1 MHPFLSASRRKT
13 SFLFFLI
20 VLISSAYAQNTTVDS
35 LLQIIEKKK
44 ATSETYNQLAYAHWF
59 IDMNKS
65 GEFAAQ
71 ALKLAREEKDSA
83 QIAFAFNRIG
93 TVFLYSEQLDSALG
107 YYKQSALL
115 FEKLKMN
122 TELGGATACCAKTY
136 EYKFEYEKAI
146 EEYIKSLEIFEKT
159 GVAEYYVQTLIVVG
173 NLYAKLDEFRNA
185 LQYYLKAEENK
196 SYINDYD
203 LVMLYNS
210 IGTNYQ
216 NMGDYR
222 NAIKYFEQAFQKC
235 DPENSTIALA
245 KTYVNIGNLY
255 IAWNKN
261 EAALDYLEKGLEC
274 SKAIGFEQIH
284 RTILTLIAEIYFE
297 AGNFNEAKNYYTRAL
312 EIPDGI
318 QDKYNEARAYN
329 GLAKISGREL
339 NYKGAIAYALKALDL
354 FEETERPF
362 YIAYTHYILAE
373 NYFHTSYTAKAKEHL
388 DRASAIADK
397 NSLKELKAEI
407 SLLQAR
413 YNTVVNKGTDSERYY
428 EEYIALK
435 NSLFE
440 EQNQELLARFQ
451 VELDNLEKDFQLKE
465 AQNLNQI
472 KEIELSEKK
481 KQLFFIVVI
490 ALLLLLSA
498 FVFAIMYVRKQK
510 ANRVLFLKN
519 KELLERES
527 KNQKKNEGVE
537 IQESL
542 QNEIIQRLEKQQ
554 NENRVH
560 LRNDITL
567 HSLSKLLETNSSYLS
582 RIIQLNYN
590 TNFSAYLNKCR
601 VLEAQKMILDKNF
614 SHYTIDAISQECGY
628 NSKSTFNKAFK
639 EFTGLTPKEYK
650 RQDAL

>member
-1 MHPFLSASRRKT
+1 MYPFISATFKKT
-13 SFLFFLI
+13 SILFFII
-20 VLISSAYAQNTTVDS
+20 VSFSNSYAQNTKVDS
-35 LLQIIEKKK
+35 LLNVIEQNQ

-59 IDMNKS
+59 IDMNKAK
-65 GEFAAQ
+65 EFALQ
-71 ALKLAREEKDSA
+71 ALKLAREEKDTA

-93 TVFLYSEQLDSALG
+93 TAFLYSEQLDSALE
-107 YYKQSALL
+107 YYNRSVIL
-115 FEKLKMN
+115 FKKLKMY

-136 EYKFEYEKAI
+136 EYKFDYEKAI
-146 EEYIKSLEIFEKT
+146 QEYVKSLEIFDSV

-173 NLYAKLDEFRNA
+173 NLYAKLDEFQKA
-185 LQYYLKAEENK
+185 LDYYLKAEENK

-203 LVMLYNS
+203 LVILYNS

-222 NAIKYFEQAFQKC
+222 NAIKAFESAFQKC
-235 DPENSTIALA
+235 DPDKSNIALA

-261 EAALDYLEKGLEC
+261 EAALEYLEKGLEF
-274 SKAIGFEQIH
+274 SKAKGFEQLQ

-297 AGNFNEAKNYYTRAL
+297 SGNFNESKNYYTRVL

-339 NYKGAIAYALKALDL
+339 NYKDAIAYSLKALKL

-362 YIAYTHYILAE
+362 YIANTHYILAE
-373 NYFHTSYTAKAKEHL
+373 NYLHTSNTAKAKEHL
-388 DRASAIADK
+388 DIASDIANK
-397 NSLKELKAEI
+397 NSLKELIAEI
-407 SLLQAR
+407 SLLHAR
-413 YNTVVNKGTDSERYY
+413 YNNIVNNGRDSERYY
-428 EEYIALK
+428 EEYIELK

-451 VELDNLEKDFQLKE
+451 VELDNLIKDSQLKE
-465 AQNLNQI
+465 AQSLNQI

-481 KQLFFIVVI
+481 KQLFFILVI
-490 ALLLLLSA
+490 ALLLLISA
-498 FVFAIMYVRKQK
+498 FVFAIMYARKQK
-510 ANRVLFLKN
+510 ANRILFLKN

-527 KNQKKNEGVE
+527 KIQKKNEGVE

-542 QNEIIQRLEKQQ
+542 QNEIIQRLVNQQ

-560 LRNDITL
+560 LRNDISL
-567 HSLSKLLETNSSYLS
+567 YSLSKLLGTNSSYLS
-582 RIIQLNYN
+582 KIIQLNYN
-590 TNFSAYLNKCR
+590 SNFSTYLNKCR

-614 SHYTIDAISQECGY
+614 SNYTIDAISQECGY
-628 NSKSTFNKAFK
+628 KSKSTFNKAFK
-639 EFTGLTPKEYK
+639 EFTGLTPKEFK

>member
-1 MHPFLSASRRKT
+1 MCNS
-13 SFLFFLI
+13 
-20 VLISSAYAQNTTVDS
+20 YAQNPTVDS
-35 LLQIIEKKK
+35 LLNVIEQKQ

-65 GEFAAQ
+65 KEFASQ
-71 ALKLAREEKDSA
+71 ALKLAREENDTA

-93 TVFLYSEQLDSALG
+93 TAFMYSEQLDSALE
-107 YYKQSALL
+107 YYNRSALL
-115 FEKLKMN
+115 FEKLKMY

-146 EEYIKSLEIFEKT
+146 QEYIKSLEIFGKV
-159 GVAEYYVQTLIVVG
+159 GISEYYVQTLLVVG
-173 NLYAKLDEFRNA
+173 NLYAKLNEFQNA
-185 LQYYLKAEENK
+185 LSYYLKAEENK

-222 NAIKYFEQAFQKC
+222 NAIKYFENAFQNC
-235 DPENSTIALA
+235 DPEISNIAIA

-255 IAWNKN
+255 FAWNKN
-261 EAALDYLEKGLEC
+261 DAALEYLEKGLEF
-274 SKAIGFEQIH
+274 SKAKGIEQLD

-297 AGNFNEAKNYYTRAL
+297 SGNLNEAKNYYARVL

-318 QDKYNEARAYN
+318 EDKFNEARAYN
-329 GLAKISGREL
+329 GLAKISGHEL
-339 NYKGAIAYALKALDL
+339 NYKEAIRYSLKALNL

-362 YIAYTHYILAE
+362 YIAYTHFILAE
-373 NYFHTSYTAKAKEHL
+373 NYLHTSNTSKAKEHL
-388 DRASAIADK
+388 DIASEIANK
-397 NSLKELKAEI
+397 NSLKELKADV
-407 SLLQAR
+407 SLLHAR
-413 YNTVVNKGTDSERYY
+413 YNNMANNGMDNERYY
-428 EEYIALK
+428 EEYIELK
-435 NSLFE
+435 SSLFE

-451 VELDNLEKDFQLKE
+451 VELDNLEKDCQLKD

-472 KEIELSEKK
+472 KEIELAEKK

-490 ALLLLLSA
+490 ALLLLISV
-498 FVFAIMYVRKQK
+498 FVFAIMYARKQK
-510 ANRVLFLKN
+510 ANRILFLKN
-519 KELLERES
+519 KELLGRES
-527 KNQKKNEGVE
+527 KIQKKNEGVE

-542 QNEIIQRLEKQQ
+542 QNEIIQRLIKQQ

-567 HSLSKLLETNSSYLS
+567 YSLSKLLGTNSSYLS

-590 TNFSAYLNKCR
+590 SNFSTYLNKCR

-614 SHYTIDAISQECGY
+614 NNYTIDAISQECGY